1 MTDRDPSRVAPSPDP
16 IDPAVTPA
24 PVAPVPVAP
33 LEEGPEAPPPVAPP
47 PAAEPEPGI
56 PDLRDEDGDL
66 TRAFHTAVAE
76 AIAAEDAARL
86 HTLVGDL
93 HESDLADLIGALDAE
108 ERPVLVRLMGAA
120 FDFSALVE
128 LDETVRVQ
136 LIEDLP
142 HETVV
147 EGVRDLDSDDA
158 VYILE
163 DLDAD
168 DREAILDHIPVAER
182 VGLVRSLDYPE
193 DSAGR
198 LMQTE
203 FIAVPPT
210 WTVGQVIDYC
220 RETEDLP
227 EDFYEIHVVDATFR
241 LLGTVALDKVL
252 RTKRLI
258 AIGDIVDED
267 RITARVDD
275 DREDV
280 ARRFAR
286 YNLISLP
293 VVDEADRLCGVV
305 TADDVVDV
313 VSEEAE
319 EDMRAL
325 GGVGDEEIS
334 DTVWYTTRNRFLWLF
349 VNLLT
354 AFLAASV
361 IGLFEDTIARI
372 VALAALAPVVAG
384 QGGVAAT
391 QTMTVAVRALA
402 TREVGSLNLSRF
414 INREVMVAFL
424 NGFAFAIIVG
434 LSVWGWYR
442 EWQLGLVVGGAMVA
456 NLIAAGLAGVGI
468 PLVIEKVGGD
478 PAVISGVFVTTV
490 TDCVGFFAVLG
501 FATWWYGLA

>member
-1 MTDRDPSRVAPSPDP
+1 MTDDKTHPTIAPAET
-16 IDPAVTPA
+16 PAVSPAEPIAPADVAVSPEPVLEPA
-24 PVAPVPVAP
+24 P
-33 LEEGPEAPPPVAPP
+33 LPEAH
-47 PAAEPEPGI
+47 
-56 PDLRDEDGDL
+56 DEDGEI
-66 TRAFHTAVAE
+66 TRDFRTAVKA
-76 AIAAEDAARL
+76 AIDARDRDRL
-86 HTLVGDL
+86 IALAGDL
-93 HESDLADLIGALDAE
+93 HEADLADLISALDPD
-108 ERPVLVRLMGAA
+108 ERPVLVHLLGDE
-120 FDFSALVE
+120 FEFSALVD
-128 LDETVRVQ
+128 LDESVRVQ
-136 LIEDLP
+136 LLEDLP
-142 HETVV
+142 PETVV

-163 DLDAD
+163 DLDEAQQD
-168 DREAILDHIPVAER
+168 AILDKFPQDER
-182 VGLVRSLDYPE
+182 ESLERSLDYPE
-193 DSAGR
+193 ESAGR

-203 FIAVPPT
+203 FIAVPPA

-227 EDFYEIHVVDATFR
+227 DDFYEIHVIDAERR
-241 LLGTVALDKVL
+241 LLGTVALDKIL
-252 RTKRLI
+252 RAKRL
-258 AIGDIVDED
+258 ASVHDIVDED
-267 RITARVDD
+267 RVSARVGD
-275 DREDV
+275 DREEV
-280 ARRFAR
+280 ARLFEH

-293 VVDEADRLCGVV
+293 VIDENDRLVGVV

-313 VSEEAE
+313 VIEEAE
-319 EDMRAL
+319 EDLRAL
-325 GGVGDEEIS
+325 AGVGDEEIS
-334 DTVWYTTRNRFLWLF
+334 DTVWYTTQNRFLWLF

-361 IGLFEDTIARI
+361 IGLFEDTIAKI

-402 TREVGSLNLSRF
+402 TREVGSLNLARF

-424 NGFAFAIIVG
+424 NGFAFAVIVG

-442 EWQLGLVVGGAMVA
+442 EWQLGLVVGGAMVT

-468 PLVIEKVGGD
+468 PLVIDKVGGD

-501 FATWWYGLA
+501 FATWWYGFSM

>member
-1 MTDRDPSRVAPSPDP
+1 MTDEPKSPTVAPASPE
-16 IDPAVTPA
+16 
-24 PVAPVPVAP
+24 VAP
-33 LEEGPEAPPPVAPP
+33 LGTSQVASVSAAPVSPEREELPPPTAEEAGPPPV
-47 PAAEPEPGI
+47 PEA
-56 PDLRDEDGDL
+56 RDEDGDL
-66 TRAFHTAVAE
+66 TREFLDAVAE
-76 AIAAEDAARL
+76 AIAAQDVGRL
-86 HTLVGDL
+86 HDLAADL
-93 HESDLADLIGALDAE
+93 HESDLAELIGALDADQ
-108 ERPVLVRLMGAA
+108 RPELVRLMGSD

-163 DLDAD
+163 DLDDAD
-168 DREAILDHIPVAER
+168 RAEILDKIPVAER

-203 FIAVPPT
+203 FIAVPPV

-227 EDFYEIHVVDATFR
+227 DDFYEIHVVDAHFR
-241 LLGTVALDKVL
+241 LRGTVALDKVL
-252 RTKRLI
+252 RTKRLVP
-258 AIGDIVDED
+258 IGDVLDD
-267 RITARVDD
+267 DLITARVSD

-293 VVDEADRLCGVV
+293 VLDEDDRLVGVI

-334 DTVWYTTRNRFLWLF
+334 DTVWYTTRNRFQWLF

-361 IGLFEDTIARI
+361 IGLFENTISKI

-384 QGGVAAT
+384 QGGNAAT

-402 TREVGSLNLSRF
+402 TREVGSLNLGRF
-414 INREVMVAFL
+414 VNREIMVSFL
-424 NGFAFAIIVG
+424 NGLAFAVIVG
-434 LSVWGWYR
+434 ACVWGWYD
-442 EWQLGLVVGGAMVA
+442 EWQLGLVLGGAMVT
-456 NLIAAGLAGVGI
+456 NLIAGGLAGVAI
-468 PLVIEKVGGD
+468 PLVVEKIGGD

>member
-1 MTDRDPSRVAPSPDP
+1 MAAEDLLPGARASAAPELEAIAVADR
-16 IDPAVTPA
+16 PA
-24 PVAPVPVAP
+24 
-33 LEEGPEAPPPVAPP
+33 APPPPP
-47 PAAEPEPGI
+47 EPEADVPE
-56 PDLRDEDGDL
+56 PRDEDGDL
-66 TRAFHTAVAE
+66 TRAFRVAVSE
-76 AIAAEDAARL
+76 AIEAQDVARL
-86 HTLVGDL
+86 HDLVGDL
-93 HESDLADLIGALDAE
+93 HESDLAELIGALDVD
-108 ERPVLVRLMGAA
+108 ERPELVRLMGE
-120 FDFSALVE
+120 DFEFSTLVE

-163 DLDAD
+163 DLDDA
-168 DREAILDHIPVAER
+168 DREAILDRIPVAER

-193 DSAGR
+193 ESAGR

-203 FIAVPPT
+203 FIAVPPI

-227 EDFYEIHVVDATFR
+227 DDFYEIHVVDSGFR
-241 LLGTVALDKVL
+241 LVGTVALDKVL
-252 RTKRLI
+252 RTKRLTP
-258 AIGDIVDED
+258 IGDIVDED
-267 RITARVDD
+267 RITAKVDD

-280 ARRFAR
+280 AHRFAR

-293 VVDEADRLCGVV
+293 IVDAADRLVGVV

-325 GGVGDEEIS
+325 AGVGDEEIS
-334 DTVWYTTRNRFLWLF
+334 DTVWYTTRNRFQWLF

-361 IGLFEDTIARI
+361 IGLFEDTIAKI

-384 QGGVAAT
+384 QGGNAAT

-402 TREVGSLNLSRF
+402 TREVGSLNLARF
-414 INREVMVAFL
+414 VNREIMVAFL
-424 NGFAFAIIVG
+424 NGFAFAVIVG
-434 LSVWGWYR
+434 LAVWFWYS
-442 EWQLGLVVGGAMVA
+442 EWQLGLVVGGAMVT
-456 NLIAAGLAGVGI
+456 NLIAAGLAGVAI
-468 PLVIEKVGGD
+468 PLVVDELGGD

-501 FATWWYGLA
+501 FATWWYHVA

>member
-1 MTDRDPSRVAPSPDP
+1 MTDEDLSRAAAPAAASDASAPKRDLAPSDLAAAAPTASSEP
-16 IDPAVTPA
+16 IPQ
-24 PVAPVPVAP
+24 
-33 LEEGPEAPPPVAPP
+33 P
-47 PAAEPEPGI
+47 PAA
-56 PDLRDEDGDL
+56 PDPAPLPLRDEDGDL
-66 TRAFHTAVAE
+66 TRAFHTAVDRAIDEGDAE
-76 AIAAEDAARL
+76 RL
-86 HTLVGDL
+86 HELVGDL
-93 HESDLADLIGALDAE
+93 HESDLAELIGALDADQ
-108 ERPVLVRLMGAA
+108 RPKLVALMGED

-128 LDETVRVQ
+128 LDESVRVQ

-163 DLDAD
+163 DLDDAD
-168 DREAILDHIPVAER
+168 RAEILDKIPVAER

-227 EDFYEIHVVDATFR
+227 NDFYEIHVVDSTFR
-241 LLGTVALDKVL
+241 LAGTVALDKVL

-258 AIGDIVDED
+258 PIGDILDED

-280 ARRFAR
+280 ALRFAR

-293 VVDEADRLCGVV
+293 VVDDADHLVGVI

-334 DTVWYTTRNRFLWLF
+334 DTVWYTTRNRFMWLF

-361 IGLFEDTIARI
+361 IGLFEDTIAKI

-424 NGFAFAIIVG
+424 NGFAFAVIVG

-468 PLVIEKVGGD
+468 PLLIEKIGGD

-501 FATWWYGLA
+501 FATWWYGLG

>member
-1 MTDRDPSRVAPSPDP
+1 MTDEDLSPAAPAGAPPSTRPSSPDEVSPRDPAP
-16 IDPAVTPA
+16 
-24 PVAPVPVAP
+24 
-33 LEEGPEAPPPVAPP
+33 APP
-47 PAAEPEPGI
+47 PAAEEPPPPPE
-56 PDLRDEDGDL
+56 LRDEDGDL
-66 TRAFHTAVAE
+66 TREFREAVAD
-76 AIAAEDAARL
+76 AIAAEDAGRL
-86 HTLVGDL
+86 HDLAADL
-93 HESDLADLIGALDAE
+93 HESDLAELIGALDVG
-108 ERPVLVRLMGAA
+108 ERPELVRLMGED

-163 DLDAD
+163 DLDVD
-168 DREAILDHIPVAER
+168 DRDAILDKIPVAER

-193 DSAGR
+193 ESAGR

-227 EDFYEIHVVDATFR
+227 DDFYEIHVVDPTFK

-252 RTKRLI
+252 RTKRLTP
-258 AIGDIVDED
+258 IGDIVDQD

-280 ARRFAR
+280 ARQFAR

-293 VVDEADRLCGVV
+293 IVDAADRLAGVV

-313 VSEEAE
+313 VEEEAE

-325 GGVGDEEIS
+325 AGVGDEEIS

-361 IGLFEDTIARI
+361 IGLFENTIAKI

-424 NGFAFAIIVG
+424 NGFAFAVIVG

>member
-1 MTDRDPSRVAPSPDP
+1 MTDEDPSRVA
-16 IDPAVTPA
+16 
-24 PVAPVPVAP
+24 
-33 LEEGPEAPPPVAPP
+33 APP
-47 PAAEPEPGI
+47 PAGAPGEMGRGEGSPLVPPTPPAPEADPAPQI
-56 PDLRDEDGDL
+56 PPLRDEDGDL
-66 TRAFHTAVAE
+66 TRDFRTAVAE
-76 AIAAEDAARL
+76 TIEAEDADRL
-86 HTLVGDL
+86 HDLVGDL
-93 HESDLADLIGALDAE
+93 HESDVADLIAALDAE
-108 ERPVLVRLMGAA
+108 DRPELVRLMGAD
-120 FDFSALVE
+120 FDFSTLVE

-136 LIEDLP
+136 LIENLP

-163 DLDAD
+163 DLDAQ

-193 DSAGR
+193 ESAGR

-203 FIAVPPT
+203 FIAVPPN

-227 EDFYEIHVVDATFR
+227 EDFYEIHVVDGGFR

-252 RTKRLI
+252 RTKRLV

-280 ARRFAR
+280 AHRFAR

-325 GGVGDEEIS
+325 AGVGDEEIS
-334 DTVWYTTRNRFLWLF
+334 DTVWYTTRNRFQWLF

-361 IGLFEDTIARI
+361 IGLFESTIARI

-384 QGGVAAT
+384 QGGNAAT

-402 TREVGSLNLSRF
+402 TREVGSLNLARF
-414 INREVMVAFL
+414 VNREIMVAFL
-424 NGFAFAIIVG
+424 NGFAFAVIVG
-434 LSVWGWYR
+434 VAVWFWYA
-442 EWQLGLVVGGAMVA
+442 EWQLGLVVGGAMVT
-456 NLIAAGLAGVGI
+456 NLIAAGLAGVAI
-468 PLVIEKVGGD
+468 PLAVEKLGGD

-501 FATWWYGLA
+501 LATWWYGLA

>member
-1 MTDRDPSRVAPSPDP
+1 MSDEDLSRG
-16 IDPAVTPA
+16 
-24 PVAPVPVAP
+24 AP
-33 LEEGPEAPPPVAPP
+33 LAPTKPAEVEPRDAAPMPPIAPEDG
-47 PAAEPEPGI
+47 AEPPRS

-66 TRAFHTAVAE
+66 TREFREAVAD
-76 AIAAEDAARL
+76 AIAAEDVGRL
-86 HTLVGDL
+86 HDLAADL
-93 HESDLADLIGALDAE
+93 HESDLAELIGALDTG
-108 ERPVLVRLMGAA
+108 ERPELVRLMGDD

-128 LDETVRVQ
+128 LDETVRLQ

-142 HETVV
+142 HDTVV

-168 DREAILDHIPVAER
+168 DRDAILGKIPVAER

-220 RETEDLP
+220 RENEDLP
-227 EDFYEIHVVDATFR
+227 DDFYEIHVVDPTFR

-252 RTKRLI
+252 RTKRLTP
-258 AIGDIVDED
+258 IGDIVDED

-280 ARRFAR
+280 ARQFAR

-293 VVDEADRLCGVV
+293 IVDANDRLAGVV

-325 GGVGDEEIS
+325 AGVGDEEIS

-361 IGLFEDTIARI
+361 IGLFEDTIAKI

-384 QGGVAAT
+384 QGGNAAT

-402 TREVGSLNLSRF
+402 TREVGSLNLARF
-414 INREVMVAFL
+414 VNREIMVSFL
-424 NGFAFAIIVG
+424 NGIAFAVIVG
-434 LSVWGWYR
+434 LCVFGWYR
-442 EWQLGLVVGGAMVA
+442 EWQLGLVIGGAMVT
-456 NLIAAGLAGVGI
+456 NLIAGGLAGVAI
-468 PLVIEKVGGD
+468 PLVVEKVGGD

-501 FATWWYGLA
+501 FATWWYGIA